1 MDSKNLAHP
10 VHHSVHLVPQ
20 GYSLN
25 SQGSWL
31 LLKRYYL
38 YQIIFCFPLHIK
50 NLHYSSDF
58 WYDSRLR
65 CDVVDLYF
73 KLYGRKRPH
82 AVPIAELAMLNKAT
96 KVKTENTEAKVSC
109 TLKQKIICSIVL
121 FSPKKLF
128 LRGKKVPNRLKNH
141 ILPGKASQFFPQK
154 SQLT

>member
-1 MDSKNLAHP
+1 MKSAYLLHRCGLGDSDM
-10 VHHSVHLVPQ
+10 SGTVHLLPQ

-38 YQIIFCFPLHIK
+38 YQIFFCFPLHIE

-121 FSPKKLF
+121 F
-128 LRGKKVPNRLKNH
+128 
-141 ILPGKASQFFPQK
+141 
-154 SQLT
+154 